1 MHSKTRLSLFYLAG
15 YTIPSGL
22 LLLFAPQVALQLLFS
37 NRAADYGDIM
47 PRLAGVV
54 ILALGMIVVRVIWL
68 RLDVLYTTFIAV
80 RAVMLTCI
88 AGLYFYSRDPFFI
101 SLFIVVGLGF
111 VLTIAGYLADR
122 RENPVATGMARQPL
136 SN

>member
-1 MHSKTRLSLFYLAG
+1 
-15 YTIPSGL
+15 
-22 LLLFAPQVALQLLFS
+22 LFAPQVALQLLFS
-37 NRAADYGDIM
+37 NRVAEYGAIM

-80 RAVMLTCI
+80 RAVMLICI
-88 AGLYFYSRDPFFI
+88 AGLYLYSHDPLFI
-101 SLFIVVGLGF
+101 SLFVVVGLGF

-122 RENPVATGMARQPL
+122 RQTPAAASMERQPL

>member
-22 LLLFAPQVALQLLFS
+22 LLLFAPQIALQLLFS
-37 NRAADYGDIM
+37 NRAAEYGDIM

-80 RAVMLTCI
+80 RAVMLVCI
-88 AGLYFYSRDPFFI
+88 AGLYLYSRDPLFI
-101 SLFIVVGLGF
+101 SLFVVVGLGF

-122 RENPVATGMARQPL
+122 RENLVATGMTRQPA